1 MLSVYENFHETL
13 KHARQGYH
21 ILQDL
26 TGPEIEIFMKASK
39 TENRFSTTK
48 TQFAKYGINIPS
60 SLQMERG
67 NPLWFII
74 PPIKDTYSLRL
85 CLHSEV
91 FPQST
96 QVTLYVSIY
105 VSTIDAWYF

>member
-39 TENRFSTTK
+39 TENWFQTGFQQPK
-48 TQFAKYGINIPS
+48 P
-60 SLQMERG
+60 SLQ
-67 NPLWFII
+67 NTVL
-74 PPIKDTYSLRL
+74 TSLAACKWKEGTPSGL
-85 CLHSEV
+85 LSHPSKIHI
-91 FPQST
+91 
-96 QVTLYVSIY
+96 L
-105 VSTIDAWYF
+105 